1 MSIQPGRT
9 DPPAWPLGRA
19 GPAGEPERTQGPAP
33 EGARMPFGDTAK
45 SIQKVATTAENVYER
60 INEVGDRLIETQEAV
75 AETRTQVERLEAEL
89 AEQRAILDALAE
101 SEGLDLD
108 SITAEAHIDE
118 AERPGEATDERS
130 TGAPGRSA
138 GDDPQAAPDGE

>member
-1 MSIQPGRT
+1 
-9 DPPAWPLGRA
+9 
-19 GPAGEPERTQGPAP
+19 
-33 EGARMPFGDTAK
+33 MPFGDTAK

-60 INEVGDRLIETQEAV
+60 INEVGDRLIETQETV

-108 SITAEAHIDE
+108 AITAEAHIDE
-118 AERPGEATDERS
+118 AERAGEATD
-130 TGAPGRSA
+130 APSA
-138 GDDPQAAPDGE
+138 GDPERSGGDDERPGDDAGSQSRAGPDEE